1 MMRIVLA
8 AAAAF
13 ILAVVGVGVGAPVF
27 GQGATP
33 TSTLTPRHFEFVK
46 GALWWGAEPGDP
58 RGRQY
63 VTIGCRP
70 TNPDLPWGSRN
81 SRVTVFPRIMFPGPD
96 GNFQGPGVTVW
107 YEIRRHGGLPNGLP
121 CDLRK
126 GIDTMTFALPGPVAA
141 SQWEKARVVARFYP
155 YPRRPEH
162 EGLVLV
168 GSQLWHDYPDSV
180 PRSDAAVEADDFE

>member
-1 MMRIVLA
+1 MMNRVIA

-13 ILAVVGVGVGAPVF
+13 ILAAVVVGVGTPVF
-27 GQGATP
+27 GQDATP
-33 TSTLTPRHFEFVK
+33 TLTPRHFEFVK

-63 VTIGCRP
+63 VTVGCRP
-70 TNPDLPWGSRN
+70 TNPDLPWGNRN
-81 SRVTVFPRIMFPGPD
+81 SKVTVMLKIMFPGPD
-96 GNFQGPGVTVW
+96 GRYHGPEATTW
-107 YEIRRHGGLPNGLP
+107 YYARGTNARR

-126 GIDTMTFALPGPVAA
+126 GIDTVTFALPGPVAA
-141 SQWEKARVVARFYP
+141 SHWETARVVARFHMYP
-155 YPRRPEH
+155 HLPEH

-168 GSQLWHDYPDSV
+168 GPQFWHDYPDSV